1 MGHWRTRMT
10 EQIPMMEAAETPFMN
25 GVKKI
30 FLEKMAKGKASP
42 LKGWSARTMFN
53 EIVEEQHLT
62 PTEQDIA
69 WGILTVDILGYDD
82 KRIKDL
88 EDGWQKER
96 EERIAQGDS
105 PISKKNTKGSSYP
118 LLESDRMDSSQPII
132 S

>member
-1 MGHWRTRMT
+1 MT

-62 PTEQDIA
+62 PAEQDIA
-69 WGILTVDILGYDD
+69 WGILTVDILGYGD

-88 EDGWQKER
+88 EDAWQKER
-96 EERIAQGDS
+96 QERIAQGDS
-105 PISKKNTKGSSYP
+105 PIAKKNTKGSSYP
-118 LLESDRMDSSQPII
+118 LLESDRLDSPQSII

>member
-1 MGHWRTRMT
+1 MT

-62 PTEQDIA
+62 PAEQDIA

>member
-1 MGHWRTRMT
+1 MT